1 MPKIKITEF
10 GDKHCSPCISQKP
23 IMKKLRQKHKD
34 WKIKEVDIDKN
45 KKLAYKNN
53 IQSVPTF
60 IVEKG
65 SKKKRWSGGPV
76 GVSEM
81 EGIVKK
87 M

>member
-1 MPKIKITEF
+1 MKVKITEF
-10 GDKHCSPCISQKP
+10 GDSHCPPCMAQKP
-23 IMKKLRQKHKD
+23 IMKKL
-34 WKIKEVDIDKN
+34 KIKHPSWDVKIMDIEKN
-45 KKLAYKNN
+45 EKLANKNN
-53 IQSVPTF
+53 IKSVPTF

-81 EGIVKK
+81 EKIVRG